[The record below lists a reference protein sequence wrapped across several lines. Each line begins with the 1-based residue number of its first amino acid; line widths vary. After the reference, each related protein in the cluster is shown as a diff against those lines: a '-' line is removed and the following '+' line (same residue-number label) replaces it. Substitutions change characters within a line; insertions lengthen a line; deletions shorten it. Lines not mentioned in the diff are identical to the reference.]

1 MKVFSFEDLTVWKD
15 SKELTKDI
23 YSITSSFPD
32 NEKFGLVSQM
42 RRASISV
49 SSNIAEGSSRVS
61 PKDQAHFYHLSYSSL
76 MEVFSQFLVSKELG
90 LVSDTKE
97 KNIRDKVSEISY
109 KLNSLRTSALER
121 QKHENKKKS

>member
-76 MEVFSQFLVSKELG
+76 MEVFSQFLVSKELE
-90 LVSDTKE
+90 LVADMKE
-97 KNIRDKVSEISY
+97 NNIRDKVSKISY

-121 QKHENKKKS
+121 QRDENKKKS

>member
-15 SKELTKDI
+15 SKELTKVI

-90 LVSDTKE
+90 LIADMKE
-97 KNIRDKVSEISY
+97 NNIRDKVSKISY

-121 QKHENKKKS
+121 QRDENKKKS